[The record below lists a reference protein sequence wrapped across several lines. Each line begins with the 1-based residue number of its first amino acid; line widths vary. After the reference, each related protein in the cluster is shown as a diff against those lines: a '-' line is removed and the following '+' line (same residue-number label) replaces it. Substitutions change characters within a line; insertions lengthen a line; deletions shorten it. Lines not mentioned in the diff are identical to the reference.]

1 MPEVQRPLE
10 RQLRVQW
17 MLDQR
22 QQDLDRVALERQTEP
37 SLQADLDYHRRSL
50 QADVHRDIQQG
61 IDRGGPSL

>member
-1 MPEVQRPLE
+1 
-10 RQLRVQW
+10 

-22 QQDLDRVALERQTEP
+22 RQ
-37 SLQADLDYHRRSL
+37 DLDYHRRSL